1 MAVADTAASTLI
13 RRANL
18 ALSMPYVAPNGELE
32 TLIAKLFAEVLTLD
46 HVGANDDFSELGG
59 DSLLGEILSMLISE
73 RTGFSFEI
81 PLLVEHGSPRRII
94 ELLRANEVVW
104 VSDRSR
110 QGGNHL
116 GSRVEVVCLQ
126 KGNDNTPL
134 YCMPAI
140 TGSVTRYLEL
150 AKIIG
155 ADRPVYG
162 IQIADRA
169 QTGKLAAF
177 ASLRELAACMA
188 AKLLAHHRDG
198 PICLIGYSFG
208 GHLAIELARQLVEH
222 GELVPLVGIIDTM
235 PPLASFAPAYRIY
248 HFARNV
254 GPWALTI
261 ANRIT
266 DAKQWVYFRNTI
278 LRKLRRQHKIHI
290 QDWYQTLP
298 EDRKNIVNQNLAI
311 GRRYSFVGIY
321 CGTIFLFRQRPSAAE
336 FNHLFRPHQL
346 EDYGWRRITRANVH
360 VMYISGDH
368 ASCMCQPDVVHLANK
383 LNLALD
389 VALAASEKERVH
401 YSQAS

>member
-1 MAVADTAASTLI
+1 MADAIAASDLN
-13 RRANL
+13 RRVNL
-18 ALSMPYVAPNGELE
+18 ALPMPYVAPNGELE
-32 TLIAKLFAEVLTLD
+32 TLIAKLFAEVLTVD
-46 HVGANDDFSELGG
+46 HVGANDDFYELGG
-59 DSLLGEILSMLISE
+59 DSLLGEVLSMLISE
-73 RTGFSFEI
+73 RTKFNFEI

-94 ELLRANEVVW
+94 ELLRTNGIG

-110 QGGNHL
+110 QSGNHR
-116 GSRVEVVCLQ
+116 GSRVETVCLQ
-126 KGNDNTPL
+126 KGNDNTPI
-134 YCMPAI
+134 YCMPTI

-169 QTGKLAAF
+169 QTGQSATF
-177 ASLRELAACMA
+177 ASLRELAVSMA
-188 AKLLAHHRDG
+188 AKLLAHHRDR

-208 GHLAIELARQLVEH
+208 GHLAIEVAQQLVEH

-235 PPLASFAPAYRIY
+235 PPLASFARAYRIY

-261 ANRIT
+261 ATRIT

-311 GRRYSFVGIY
+311 GRRYRFAGQY
-321 CGTIFLFRQRPSAAE
+321 PGTIFLFRQGQSAAE

-360 VMYISGDH
+360 VVYICGDH
-368 ASCMCQPDVVHLANK
+368 ASCMFQPDVVHLANE

-389 VALAASEKERVH
+389 VAMTAPEKESVH
-401 YSQAS
+401 YSQAC